1 MPRKKSA
8 SFAQQSVGIR
18 LSSHEKLCA
27 ERMDQIKTSIERLE
41 KSPQLSE
48 SVNKGKGAVAV
59 LVFIGTIIAGIIGFF
74 SYMKFYNRG

>member
-1 MPRKKSA
+1 MPRKKST
-8 SFAQQSVGIR
+8 SLVNQQVGLR

-41 KSPQLSE
+41 KKVSQLSE

-74 SYMKFYNRG
+74 FL

>member
-1 MPRKKSA
+1 MPRKKSTTLVN
-8 SFAQQSVGIR
+8 QQVGLR

-27 ERMDQIKTSIERLE
+27 ERMDQIKASIERLE
-41 KSPQLSE
+41 KKVSQLSE

-74 SYMKFYNRG
+74 SYK

>member
-1 MPRKKSA
+1 MPRKKST
-8 SFAQQSVGIR
+8 SLVSQQVGLR

-41 KSPQLSE
+41 KKVSQLSE

-74 SYMKFYNRG
+74 SYK

>member
-1 MPRKKSA
+1 MPRKKST
-8 SFAQQSVGIR
+8 SLVNQQVGLR

-41 KSPQLSE
+41 KKVSQLSE

-74 SYMKFYNRG
+74 SYK

>member
-1 MPRKKSA
+1 MPRKKST
-8 SFAQQSVGIR
+8 SLVNQQVGLR

-27 ERMDQIKTSIERLE
+27 ERMDQIKASIERLE
-41 KSPQLSE
+41 KKVSQLSE

-74 SYMKFYNRG
+74 SYK